1 MSDPSIY
8 RLVVS
13 GPEPNVRL
21 FQTAVADSE
30 RSSLM
35 SAWNSDRKAL
45 EVRPVSR
52 TSLSFARLLSELS
65 EDDQRELDQPV
76 EEPWNDTGDSFS
88 LVVQAPE
95 EDDRQPPGVVNL
107 VYRFML
113 KSYDPEELLMRSS
126 KLFPNVCF
134 VLGCVNPAWD
144 EQKSAFIHDGY
155 SDTYELPD
163 DLKQSLRDAGY
174 LRYGIQ
180 PETAAESDDPN
191 LFWAEVEGDWAML
204 DAVIQYWDSTVD
216 RAVSDISAN
225 ATAPPQL
232 T

>member
-13 GPEPNVRL
+13 GREPNVRV
-21 FQTAVADSE
+21 FQTAVKDSE

-35 SAWNSDRKAL
+35 SAWNSERKAI
-45 EVRPVSR
+45 EVRPVSG
-52 TSLSFARLLSELS
+52 TSLSFARLLSQLL

-95 EDDRQPPGVVNL
+95 EEVRHTPGMVNL

-113 KSYDPEELLMRSS
+113 RSYDPEELLTRSS
-126 KLFPNVCF
+126 KLFPNLCF
-134 VLGCVNPAWD
+134 VLGWVNPAWD

-155 SDTYELPD
+155 SDMYELPD

-180 PETAAESDDPN
+180 SETAAESDDPN

-204 DAVIQYWDSTVD
+204 DTAIQYWDSAVD
-216 RAVSDISAN
+216 RALSAVSRRMHPCHRN
-225 ATAPPQL
+225 
-232 T
+232 